1 MSQRILVW
9 DLPTRVFHWSFALTF
24 AGAYLTAES
33 ERWQPVHLRLGY
45 TFLILLAFRLVWG
58 LVGTRYARFADFVRG
73 PRATLDYLRG
83 LLQGRPQPYLGH
95 NPAGAVAILSLLL
108 LGAMVAL
115 SGWVLDSRWGG
126 EPAEEWHEV
135 AANLMLALVGL
146 HVLGVLVSSWLHR
159 ENLVRAMIT
168 GRKQGP
174 SAAAIGDAKPWLAW
188 LLLAGLAGFWGWDTP
203 SLSSLPATAS
213 GEAVDDD

>member
-73 PRATLDYLRG
+73 PQATLDYLRG
-83 LLQGRPQPYLGH
+83 LLQDGR
-95 NPAGAVAILSLLL
+95 
-108 LGAMVAL
+108 
-115 SGWVLDSRWGG
+115 SRTSDTIRPGRWRSCPCCSWAPWSPCRDGCWTAGG
-126 EPAEEWHEV
+126 EASPPKSGTKSPPTSCWRWS
-135 AANLMLALVGL
+135 GCT
-146 HVLGVLVSSWLHR
+146 SW
-159 ENLVRAMIT
+159 
-168 GRKQGP
+168 GY
-174 SAAAIGDAKPWLAW
+174 W
-188 LLLAGLAGFWGWDTP
+188 
-203 SLSSLPATAS
+203 
-213 GEAVDDD
+213 